1 MKLAATAK
9 DKKDFSKRER
19 VLRVS
24 VILMTFLVVAAFAY
38 MIANPGKTQADI
50 RNIERSSEISS
61 IMEAIA
67 TYTHNTGNIPSV
79 IPINRE
85 CASIGNEICR
95 TGVTDCKNYVD
106 LSEVTEGS
114 DLKVLPTDT
123 TRDWGNGTGYYVT
136 NNGEGSVIICAPFAE
151 RNVNITIKQF
161 MF

>member
-1 MKLAATAK
+1 MKLVKTAK
-9 DKKDFSKRER
+9 DKKSPSKKE
-19 VLRVS
+19 VLLHIA
-24 VILMTFLVVAAFAY
+24 VILMTFLVIGAFAY
-38 MIANPGKTQADI
+38 MISNPGKTQADT

-61 IMEAIA
+61 IMEAVA
-67 TYTHNTGNIPSV
+67 TYTRNTGNIPSV

-106 LSEVTEGS
+106 LSEVTNGS
-114 DLKVLPTDT
+114 DLKILPTDT
-123 TRDWGNGTGYYVT
+123 TRDWGNGTGYYIS

-151 RNVNITIKQF
+151 RNVNITLKQF